1 MKKRQQGVTLIE
13 LMLVLLVLAI
23 IASIAVPSYRRYM
36 VRANR
41 TEATAALLQLRIA
54 QEKYFLQNGRYA
66 TAAEVDD
73 APPGGLGLA
82 PVTVHGYYA
91 IDLMPG
97 ATTTTYTARA
107 TAAGGQLDD
116 FTCPT
121 LTIDESGVRGAGG
134 PVDVCW
140 K

>member
-13 LMLVLLVLAI
+13 LMIVLLVLAI

-41 TEATAALLQLRIA
+41 TEATAALLQLRIS
-54 QEKYFLQNGRYA
+54 QEKFFLQNGRYA

-73 APPGGLGLA
+73 APPGGLGIA
-82 PVTVHGYYA
+82 AVTVHGYYA
-91 IDLMPG
+91 IDLP
-97 ATTTTYTARA
+97 ASTTTTYTARA
-107 TAAGGQLDD
+107 TAAGGQADD
-116 FTCPT
+116 DTCPT

-134 PVDVCW
+134 PVNVCW